1 MSRVIHTLRGRFKL
15 KDILEVLDFPKSTYM
30 YWQKRFDREDPDKE
44 IKEVIMTIRKQHT
57 DYGYRRMKKELLK
70 YDIKINH
77 KKLQRLMIEL
87 DIRVK
92 SYSRKS
98 RKYSSYKGHVG
109 TIAPNRLN
117 RRFDSSV
124 PYQKITTDTTEFK
137 YYEKDKSGH
146 LQIKKL
152 YLDPFMDLYNREIIS
167 FKVTKQPNGESIM
180 AALND
185 AIKATNSCQYRR
197 TFHSDQGWAYQM
209 RAYGEELNDNK
220 IFQSMSRKGN
230 CLDNSPMEN
239 FFSILKQ
246 EMYHGRIYKSY
257 EELEKAIGNYIYY
270 YNNYRMKEKLNWLSP
285 IEYRLSP
292 PYLKQSA

>member
-1 MSRVIHTLRGRFKL
+1 
-15 KDILEVLDFPKSTYM
+15 M

-270 YNNYRMKEKLNWLSP
+270 YNNYRMKEKLNWLNP
-285 IEYRLSP
+285 IEYRLSL